1 MPIENVVLFSVDAA
15 VDSVGEAVVAR
26 VAVEVRAGKDHFA
39 IGHEGDVN
47 RVIHAGGDDGLK
59 TSAVGAAAKDVGGFG
74 GEILSVY
81 FVCLFG
87 ECAFTPIDVAVGTG
101 IWAMQVVGATGECSA
116 FEPFF
121 AFVGDTIAV
130 GIGELPDTR
139 RRGNVERAVEE
150 ERTFGEHHVV
160 GEHSAFV

>member
-15 VDSVGEAVVAR
+15 VDSVGEAVVAG

-47 RVIHAGGDDGLK
+47 RVIHAGGNHGLK
-59 TSAVGAAAKDVGGFG
+59 TSAVGATAKDVGGFG

-87 ECAFTPIDVAVGTG
+87 KCAFTPIDVAVWPSVRTVK
-101 IWAMQVVGATGECSA
+101 VVRAAGECST

-121 AFVGDTIAV
+121 
-130 GIGELPDTR
+130 
-139 RRGNVERAVEE
+139 
-150 ERTFGEHHVV
+150 
-160 GEHSAFV
+160 